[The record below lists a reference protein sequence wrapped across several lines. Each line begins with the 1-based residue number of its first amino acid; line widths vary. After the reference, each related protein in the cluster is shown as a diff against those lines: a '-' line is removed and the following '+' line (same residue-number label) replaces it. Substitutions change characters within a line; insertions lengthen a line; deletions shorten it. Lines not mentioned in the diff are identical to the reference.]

1 MRLVL
6 ASASPRR
13 AALVRAAGFS
23 VEVVGAA
30 LDERVRPDE
39 LASAYVRRLAGEKS
53 AAVLKR
59 LLGSPPPA
67 TQAVRVPEK
76 LVVIGADTSVVIDGE
91 ILGKPS
97 DAREAGTM
105 LRRLA
110 GRQHQVLTGLSVRTE
125 AHEVGH
131 VETTTVRFAEVSD
144 EDVAWYAASREGQ
157 DKAGGYG
164 IQGLAS
170 RFVLDIDGSYSNVVG
185 LPVAALCALLRTA

>member
-23 VEVVGAA
+23 VEAVGAA

-39 LASAYVRRLAGEKS
+39 PASAYVRRLAGEKS

-59 LLGSPPPA
+59 LLGSPPA
-67 TQAVRVPEK
+67 TQAVLTPEK

-91 ILGKPS
+91 ILGKPAN
-97 DAREAGTM
+97 AREAGAM

-110 GRQHQVLTGLSVRTE
+110 GRQHEVLTGLSVRTV

-170 RFVLDIDGSYSNVVG
+170 RFVLDINGSYSNVVG